1 MGKVEDPEAA
11 TALLRSLASSRGV
24 EVFAVRTNK
33 HGDLVFGLRKGSA
46 FGEFD
51 VSYMTIFGSL
61 SNGFDIGAGEVELEE
76 MLWSAVEFVAR
87 LDAGALRVTRQRGLF
102 KWHEVLE
109 GDDLLYARRA
119 ERLHWWNAGG
129 PYEATYLRPASD
141 H

>member
-24 EVFAVRTNK
+24 DVFAVWTNRI
-33 HGDLVFGLRKGSA
+33 GDLVFGLRKGSA

-61 SNGFDIGAGEVELEE
+61 SNGFEIVAGEVELEE

-87 LDAGALRVTRQRGLF
+87 LDAGILRVTRQRVLF
-102 KWHEVLE
+102 KWQDVLDE
-109 GDDLLYARRA
+109 DDLLSARRV
-119 ERLHWWNAGG
+119 ERLHWWNSGG
-129 PYEATYLRPASD
+129 PYEVTYLRSARD